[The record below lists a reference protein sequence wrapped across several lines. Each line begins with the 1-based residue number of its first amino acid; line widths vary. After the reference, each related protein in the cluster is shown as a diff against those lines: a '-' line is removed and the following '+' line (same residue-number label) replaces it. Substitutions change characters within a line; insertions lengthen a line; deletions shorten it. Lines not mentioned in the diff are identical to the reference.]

1 LMITIRSKKFI
12 LRPFKKG
19 DELSVAKNINNIK
32 IARNTLHIVYP
43 YDMKAARSWIELNL
57 KLDKEKDKSQFHLA
71 IAINGEA
78 SGGIGLS
85 QVNGHSAEI
94 GYWLGE
100 NYWGRGIATKAVK
113 LLTRH
118 AFAKLGLRRVYAYV
132 FPFNKASSRVLQK
145 AGYKFEGKLRKNILK
160 DGKPIDELL
169 FAKTR

>member
-1 LMITIRSKKFI
+1 MIKIRSKEFI

-19 DELSVAKNINNIK
+19 DELSLVKNINNAK
-32 IARNTLHIVYP
+32 IARNTLNIIYP
-43 YDMKAARSWIELNL
+43 YDINAARGWIKLNQ
-57 KLDKEKDKSQFHLA
+57 KLDKEKNKSRFHLA
-71 IAINGEA
+71 IDIRGETA
-78 SGGIGLS
+78 GGIGLS

-100 NYWGRGIATKAVK
+100 NYWGCGIATKAVK
-113 LLTRH
+113 LLTKH

-132 FPFNKASSRVLQK
+132 FPFNKASCRVLKK
-145 AGYKFEGKLRKNILK
+145 AGYKFEGNLRKNILK